1 MIVQRF
7 LRLLVSGALALL
19 ATKGFIKAVNASPD
33 WSLLLLFAGFW
44 IGIHAFLGFVRFSQ
58 RLDRVARLNLL
69 SAEDYERISQS
80 SLDGSERS
88 DSADH
93 SR

>member
-1 MIVQRF
+1 MRRF
-7 LRLLVSGALALL
+7 LRLFVSGVLALL
-19 ATKGFIKAVNASPD
+19 ATKGFIKAVNATPD

-58 RLDRVARLNLL
+58 RLDRVARLNIL

-80 SLDGSERS
+80 SLDGSRPS
-88 DSADH
+88 DSSDH
-93 SR
+93 PNEP

>member
-1 MIVQRF
+1 MQRF
-7 LRLLVSGALALL
+7 LRLFVSGALAFL
-19 ATKGFIKAVNASPD
+19 ATKGFIKAVGASPD

-80 SLDGSERS
+80 SLDGPERS
-88 DSADH
+88 DRSQS

>member
-7 LRLLVSGALALL
+7 LRLLVSGVLASL
-19 ATKGFIKAVNASPD
+19 AAKGFIKAVGASPD
-33 WSLLLLFAGFW
+33 WTLLLLFAGFW

-69 SAEDYERISQS
+69 SAEDYKRISQS
-80 SLDGSERS
+80 SRDGSDRS
-88 DSADH
+88 N
-93 SR
+93 

>member
-1 MIVQRF
+1 MQRF
-7 LRLLVSGALALL
+7 LRLFVSGALAFL
-19 ATKGFIKAVNASPD
+19 ATQGFIKAVNASPD

-69 SAEDYERISQS
+69 SAEDYERISQAS
-80 SLDGSERS
+80 QDRSEHADKS
-88 DSADH
+88 DN